1 MSNRN
6 KTMKKNKKSAER
18 KACLLAAIALSAAL
32 FGGQLPMETLPVYA
46 LESQDDTPGSVIP
59 DNITIDQ
66 PMALADIGL
75 PGIAYGTLEWADGS
89 YVPDRRVQ
97 SAAVVLDTGTGSRF
111 KQCIRMGCSYRNC
124 DRIY

>member
-75 PGIAYGTLEWADGS
+75 PELLMEHWNGLME
-89 YVPDRRVQ
+89 VMCR
-97 SAAVVLDTGTGSRF
+97 TGE
-111 KQCIRMGCSYRNC
+111 CSPALWS
-124 DRIY
+124 